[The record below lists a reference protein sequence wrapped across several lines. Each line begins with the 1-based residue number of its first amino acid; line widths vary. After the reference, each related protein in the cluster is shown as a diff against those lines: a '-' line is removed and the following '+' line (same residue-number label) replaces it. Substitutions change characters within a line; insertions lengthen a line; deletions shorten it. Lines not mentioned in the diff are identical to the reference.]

1 MEDLTETE
9 IGSSVE
15 SFQKFLDSQ
24 REVFH
29 NQIDH
34 LRRIVVT
41 QCKLTG
47 VNPLSQEMAAGALSI
62 KIGKRPRDLI
72 NPKAVKYMQEV
83 FSIKDAFSKKESRD
97 ISVQFGATV
106 TQVRDFFASQRTRV
120 RKLIRLS
127 MEKAIRVTAHKEPQ
141 NGFLTT
147 SDALMP
153 IDLVPLNS
161 VDPNQVPLNY
171 VCSNP
176 AMLNSVS
183 PNPIHLNSAG
193 PSSVPLNSVSSI
205 SAPLNSVS
213 PNPIHLNSAGPNSV
227 PLNSVSS
234 ISAPLNS
241 VSPNPFH
248 LESVSPN
255 PVPLISVSPN
265 PVPLNPASLYP
276 VPLDSVAHN
285 PVPLNSAG
293 PSRVDEAPSCSTQDD
308 MLPGLDELDK
318 HFIENIFGLL
328 RKEETF
334 TGQVK
339 LMEWILQIHTFSVLN
354 WFLFNGGVMILV
366 TWLSQAAA
374 EEQTSV
380 LIVTL
385 NVFCHLPLHKAPPEH
400 MSAILRGVN
409 RLRFYRTSDISNR
422 ARVLLSRWSKM
433 FARRQAM
440 KKPYGVN
447 FSTDAQDMILKQSID
462 EIMGNELWQSDIGN
476 PYGVP
481 ALSLESSENI
491 RKIESSQALK
501 LLPASTDDPS
511 RKHILGAPSSHT
523 RERRKVQ
530 LVEQPGQKTAGR
542 SPQATKAAHVSTGRP
557 MSADDIQKAKMR
569 ALFMQ
574 NKHGKTGL
582 SSNGNTG
589 MKNGPS
595 SMSASLSLVSKI
607 HIRPKIE
614 EYKKPVMPPL
624 EVSCEVEGSLNPK
637 KEIDSKE
644 PMGGVCIEVKIPWK
658 TPPEIKLNFLWR
670 VSTGENGKEVDVQK
684 NRNRREVETIYQTVQ
699 ELPSNPK
706 EPWDLEMDYDDTLT
720 PEIPIEQPPD
730 ADGAEI
736 QVSLTEHVNTI
747 VAPSPAPS
755 LPQVGGGSATE
766 PDLELL
772 AVLLKNPELVF
783 ALTSGQAGNLS
794 SDDTVK
800 LLDTIKAGGAG
811 LAGSL
816 NGLGGKVEEKVE
828 VSLPSPTPSSN
839 PGTSGWRSEGDK
851 NPFSQ
856 QASSGNGVAY
866 TDPGVPT
873 VAPLAE
879 NTSLVQR
886 QNQATNI
893 RTPQQQASMPL
904 LSQHHPFSLSQT
916 SIIVPENRQPP
927 MVLQSQQSYP
937 TNSSIL
943 HTPSSEIVFTMKNL
957 PVNTPSL
964 PNPSAAIGPSMWV
977 ETMNNVKPAPS
988 ISLTSNPPERWPV
1001 PFPRSTSAVSAPTQ
1015 LQSHINEPPTVHS
1028 LWPHT
1033 GDVGPMRDSWRVR
1046 QSLVSNSPS
1055 RVNQNNYEPPYG
1067 GPVQPQLR
1075 SGPPRERNEYL
1086 GDEGFE
1092 SWSPENSRFES
1103 QEYMSG
1109 RNHSGGRTNSG
1120 WDYLPDNRSRQRN
1133 SSGYRDRNR
1142 NGNGNRRRH

>member
-15 SFQKFLDSQ
+15 TFQKFLDSQ

-83 FSIKDAFSKKESRD
+83 FSIKDAFSKKESRE

-120 RKLIRLS
+120 RKLIWFS
-127 MEKAIRVTAHKEPQ
+127 MEKAIRVNAHKEPQ
-141 NGFLTT
+141 NGVLMTL
-147 SDALMP
+147 DALMP

-161 VDPNQVPLNY
+161 VDPNQVPLSY

-176 AMLNSVS
+176 AVLNPVS
-183 PNPIHLNSAG
+183 PNPIHLNS
-193 PSSVPLNSVSSI
+193 V
-205 SAPLNSVS
+205 
-213 PNPIHLNSAGPNSV
+213 GPNSV

-265 PVPLNPASLYP
+265 PVPLNPAILYP
-276 VPLDSVAHN
+276 VPLDSVAHD
-285 PVPLNSAG
+285 PVPLNSTG
-293 PSRVDEAPSCSTQDD
+293 PSRVDEAPFCSTQDD

-318 HFIENIFGLL
+318 HFVDNIFGLL

-339 LMEWILQIHTFSVLN
+339 LMEWILQIHTLSVLN
-354 WFLFNGGVMILV
+354 WFLINGGVMILV

-433 FARRQAM
+433 FAKSQAM
-440 KKPYGVN
+440 KKSYGVN

-476 PYGVP
+476 PDGVP

-491 RKIESSQALK
+491 RKIKSSQALK
-501 LLPASTDDPS
+501 LLSASTDDLS

-542 SPQATKAAHVSTGRP
+542 SPQATKAAPVSTGRP

-574 NKHGKTGL
+574 NKHGKTVL

-589 MKNGPS
+589 VKNGPS

-607 HIRPKIE
+607 HIWPKIE
-614 EYKKPVMPPL
+614 EYKKPVIPSL
-624 EVSCEVEGSLNPK
+624 KVSCKVEGSLNPK

-644 PMGGVCIEVKIPWK
+644 PMGGVCSEVKIPWK
-658 TPPEIKLNFLWR
+658 TPPEIKLNVLWR
-670 VSTGENGKEVDVQK
+670 VGTGENGKEVDVQK

-706 EPWDLEMDYDDTLT
+706 EPWDLDMDYDDTLT
-720 PEIPIEQPPD
+720 PEIPIEQAPD

-736 QVSLTEHVNTI
+736 QVSLTEHVNTV

-783 ALTSGQAGNLS
+783 ALTSGHAGNLS
-794 SDDTVK
+794 SEETVK
-800 LLDTIKAGGAG
+800 LLDMIKAGGTG

-816 NGLGGKVEEKVE
+816 NGLGGKVEEVE

-839 PGTSGWRSEGDK
+839 PGTSGWRSEVAK

-856 QASSGNGVAY
+856 KASSGKRVAY

-873 VAPLAE
+873 VVPLAE
-879 NTSLVQR
+879 NTSLVQP

-893 RTPQQQASMPL
+893 RTPQQQASIPL

-937 TNSSIL
+937 TNSSML

-964 PNPSAAIGPSMWV
+964 PNPSDAIGPSMWV
-977 ETMNNVKPAPS
+977 ETMNNLKPAPS

-1001 PFPRSTSAVSAPTQ
+1001 PFPRSTSAVPAPTQ
-1015 LQSHINEPPTVHS
+1015 LQSHINEPPTVYS
-1028 LWPHT
+1028 SWPHAV
-1033 GDVGPMRDSWRVR
+1033 DVGPMRDSWRVR

-1055 RVNQNNYEPPYG
+1055 HVNQNNYVPPNG
-1067 GPVQPQLR
+1067 GPVQPQMR

-1109 RNHSGGRTNSG
+1109 RNYSGARTNSG

-1142 NGNGNRRRH
+1142 NGNRRRH

>member
-83 FSIKDAFSKKESRD
+83 FTIKDAFSKKESRD

-127 MEKAIRVTAHKEPQ
+127 MEKAIRVNAHKEPQ
-141 NGFLTT
+141 NGVLTT

-193 PSSVPLNSVSSI
+193 SI
-205 SAPLNSVS
+205 SA
-213 PNPIHLNSAGPNSV
+213 

-248 LESVSPN
+248 LESVSSN

-265 PVPLNPASLYP
+265 PVPLNHASLYP
-276 VPLDSVAHN
+276 VPLDSVARN

-318 HFIENIFGLL
+318 HFVENIFGLL

-339 LMEWILQIHTFSVLN
+339 LMEWILQIHTLSVLN

-422 ARVLLSRWSKM
+422 ARVLLSRWSKV
-433 FARRQAM
+433 FARSQAM

-462 EIMGNELWQSDIGN
+462 EIMGNELWQSDISN
-476 PYGVP
+476 PDGVP

-542 SPQATKAAHVSTGRP
+542 SPQATKAAPVSTGRP

-624 EVSCEVEGSLNPK
+624 EVSCKVEGSLNPK

-644 PMGGVCIEVKIPWK
+644 AMWGVCIEVKIPWK
-658 TPPEIKLNFLWR
+658 TPPEIKLNVLWR
-670 VSTGENGKEVDVQK
+670 VGTGENGKEVDVQK

-736 QVSLTEHVNTI
+736 QVSLTEHVNTV

-794 SDDTVK
+794 SEETVK
-800 LLDTIKAGGAG
+800 LLDMIKAGGAG

-816 NGLGGKVEEKVE
+816 NGLVGKVGEKVE

-856 QASSGNGVAY
+856 QASSGNRVAY

-879 NTSLVQR
+879 NTSSVQR

-893 RTPQQQASMPL
+893 RTPQQQASRPI

-937 TNSSIL
+937 TNSSML

-1001 PFPRSTSAVSAPTQ
+1001 PFPRSTSAVPAPTQ

-1028 LWPHT
+1028 SWPHT

-1055 RVNQNNYEPPYG
+1055 HVNQNNYVPPYG

-1086 GDEGFE
+1086 GDEGIE

-1109 RNHSGGRTNSG
+1109 RNYSGARTNSG

-1142 NGNGNRRRH
+1142 NGNRRRH